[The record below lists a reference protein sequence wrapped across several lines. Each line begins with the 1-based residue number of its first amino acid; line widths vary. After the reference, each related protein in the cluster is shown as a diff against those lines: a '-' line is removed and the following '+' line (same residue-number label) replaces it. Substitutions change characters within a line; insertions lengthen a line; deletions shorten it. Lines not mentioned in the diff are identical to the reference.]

1 MATPTINSRFELVT
15 LERLQEIYDI
25 IISGGTGV
33 TQIVAGANI
42 VISPVGGTGVV
53 TISSTGSSGTTSN
66 VLIDGGTF
74 LAPTENT
81 LIDAGTFI

>member
-1 MATPTINSRFELVT
+1 MQLTDSNGNIYGING
-15 LERLQEIYDI
+15 LEITSIDGKPKVLA
-25 IISGGTGV
+25 GV
-33 TQIVAGANI
+33 TQIIAGANI

>member
-1 MATPTINSRFELVT
+1 MQVTDINGNIYGFLGLEIIGPDGKPKT
-15 LERLQEIYDI
+15 LGVSKI
-25 IISGGTGV
+25 I
-33 TQIVAGANI
+33 AGSNI
-42 VISPVGGTGVV
+42 VISPTSGTGVV
-53 TISSTGSSGTTSN
+53 TISSTSSSGTTSN